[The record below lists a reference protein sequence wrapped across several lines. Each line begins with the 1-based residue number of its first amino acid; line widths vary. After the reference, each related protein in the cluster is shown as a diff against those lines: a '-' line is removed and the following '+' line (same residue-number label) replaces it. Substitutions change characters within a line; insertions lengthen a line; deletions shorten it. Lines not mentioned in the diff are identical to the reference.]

1 MVGTTTGASGS
12 TETPLALNV
21 AKYAVS
27 FDISVPLPSNRCGVF
42 PSLSHSSFE
51 HLSSL
56 SIKSARL
63 QLQGYLGFR
72 KTATT
77 SRERHAAAFGWSK
90 SISVIAIV
98 AWYKINFIGLQ
109 LYRNESELIRI
120 PGFVPCNFCRV
131 LFMMMI
137 FITIFAGD

>member
-1 MVGTTTGASGS
+1 MPF
-12 TETPLALNV
+12 PLT
-21 AKYAVS
+21 
-27 FDISVPLPSNRCGVF
+27 FPFRCRRTAAGCS
-42 PSLSHSSFE
+42 PLSHSSFE